1 MGRLAI
7 GINALGN
14 SSGFDVNV
22 FNDTPGPHRIIAW
35 NPVGGTG
42 TECGMATQSL
52 AFLLPY
58 TVSVSGIAGAEGCC
72 GSVVWSILSRP
83 QAAITHGRI
92 SHYILSATTVSYTK
106 PAVLIS
112 SQVSFLLL
120 TQRRLLSLCLFRTVT
135 CRYHR

>member
-72 GSVVWSILSRP
+72 GSVVGRSCPDHKLQSHTAVFLTISCLQP
-83 QAAITHGRI
+83 QFRI
-92 SHYILSATTVSYTK
+92 A
-106 PAVLIS
+106 
-112 SQVSFLLL
+112 SQP
-120 TQRRLLSLCLFRTVT
+120 C
-135 CRYHR
+135 